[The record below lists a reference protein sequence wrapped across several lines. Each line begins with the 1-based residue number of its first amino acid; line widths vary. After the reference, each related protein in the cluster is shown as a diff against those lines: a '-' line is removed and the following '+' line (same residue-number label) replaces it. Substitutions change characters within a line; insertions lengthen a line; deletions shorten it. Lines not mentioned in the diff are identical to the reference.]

1 LIKRTLGGIPKRR
14 AALSQKTDAEIIG
27 QVTEYIDAAVG
38 KNRRSEYVV
47 MSVLVVLIVAGLS
60 FVAYGAASQRWELL
74 APGGLAQLLVW
85 FPVRKLIQLREDNMR
100 LQILPQLM
108 RLAESKEAKALA
120 AKLVQRLIEK
130 V

>member
-1 LIKRTLGGIPKRR
+1 
-14 AALSQKTDAEIIG
+14 
-27 QVTEYIDAAVG
+27 
-38 KNRRSEYVV
+38 
-47 MSVLVVLIVAGLS
+47 MSVLVVLIVAGLGL
-60 FVAYGAASQRWELL
+60 VVYGAASRRWELL
-74 APGGLAQLLVW
+74 APGGLVQLLVF

-108 RLAESKEAKALA
+108 RLAETKEAKALA